1 MPKAILAGTLT
12 VAALAVI
19 LTMQGVSLHGMT
31 GDDDEDEAPGNLR
44 ALFHLDKFRL
54 LTSPVATLTPDSTGD
69 GNTGNM
75 IGAAAFVARGKFGP
89 AVSFTGAGQV
99 VEAGHDATMEPNF
112 VTVEA
117 WIKATASALGTD
129 ATILA
134 YGADGCT
141 QTATSGFASYSFNR
155 NANDGL
161 RFTISARGPAPALA
175 PAVVHSAVLTAI
187 DQLRNLAALPWAFHH
202 VAGTFAPPV
211 APSTNRTVNLFVDG
225 TQVGVGTPADGLKI
239 NYAQLPANRGLSLGR
254 YDGANCSP
262 AALPAF
268 RSFNGTAASPSLL
281 DEVRIWARALTGPEI
296 AVSAN
301 MGTQTNVPVEIG
313 GEAEDDGAQIVFTKE
328 WEVTNTTPL
337 THTFNFDIV
346 TAELSTQIKATP
358 LTPRCTLGDAVVL
371 KKAPPLGT
379 VVTSSANALS
389 GSGKSCT
396 ISVTRPTVTTSA
408 DVRFAVRLTNNG
420 AVEGRIRIHQ

>member
-12 VAALAVI
+12 VAALVLI
-19 LTMQGVSLHGMT
+19 LTMQGVSLQGMM

-69 GNTGNM
+69 GNTGNL
-75 IGAAAFVARGKFGP
+75 IGAALVAGGKFGP

-175 PAVVHSAVLTAI
+175 PAVVHSAVLTATPPATTP
-187 DQLRNLAALPWAFHH
+187 NAFNGAFHH
-202 VAGTFAPPV
+202 IAGTFAPAV
-211 APSTNRTVNLFVDG
+211 APSTNRTVNLFFDG
-225 TQVGVGTPADGLKI
+225 AQVGAGTAADTDTI
-239 NYAQLPANRGLSLGR
+239 NYAQATSPNRGLSLGR
-254 YDGANCSP
+254 YDNAGC
-262 AALPAF
+262 F
-268 RSFNGTAASPSLL
+268 RPFNGTAASPSRL

-301 MGTQTNVPVEIG
+301 MGTQANVPVEIG

-328 WEVTNTTPL
+328 WEVTNNTTL
-337 THTFNFDIV
+337 THTFNFDMV
-346 TAELSTQIKATP
+346 TAELSTQINATA

-408 DVRFAVRLTNNG
+408 DVRFAVRLTNSASIEG
-420 AVEGRIRIHQ
+420 GRIRIHQ

>member
-1 MPKAILAGTLT
+1 MPKTILAGTLT
-12 VAALAVI
+12 VAALVLI
-19 LTMQGVSLHGMT
+19 LTMQGVSLHGMM
-31 GDDDEDEAPGNLR
+31 GDDDDEDEAPGNLR

-69 GNTGNM
+69 GNTGNL
-75 IGAAAFVARGKFGP
+75 IGAALVAGGKFGP

-161 RFTISARGPAPALA
+161 RFTISARGPAPKSPDAL
-175 PAVVHSAVLTAI
+175 
-187 DQLRNLAALPWAFHH
+187 NGAFHH

-328 WEVTNTTPL
+328 WEVTNNTTL
-337 THTFNFDIV
+337 THTFNFDMV
-346 TAELSTQIKATP
+346 TAELSTQINATA

-408 DVRFAVRLTNNG
+408 DVRFAVRLTNSASIEG
-420 AVEGRIRIHQ
+420 GRIRIHQ

>member
-69 GNTGNM
+69 GNTGNL

-117 WIKATASALGTD
+117 WIKATSALGTD

-134 YGADGCT
+134 YGSDGCT
-141 QTATSGFASYSFNR
+141 ATSFASYSLNR
-155 NANDGL
+155 SGTDGL
-161 RFTISARGPAPALA
+161 RFTIAGVAPATVVHSPTSAPAL
-175 PAVVHSAVLTAI
+175 
-187 DQLRNLAALPWAFHH
+187 NGAFHH